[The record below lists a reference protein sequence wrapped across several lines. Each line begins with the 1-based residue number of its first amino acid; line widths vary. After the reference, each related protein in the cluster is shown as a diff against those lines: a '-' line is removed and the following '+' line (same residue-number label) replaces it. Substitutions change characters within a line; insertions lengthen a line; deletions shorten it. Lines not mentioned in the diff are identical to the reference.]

1 MDKTVIIDAGRDA
14 QPTLAYPFTPSS
26 SPFKNMAA
34 VEEFLGTTLRL
45 TPLKVVECRARFTNI
60 LLGRQQEPTVIDA
73 IYSAELIKRAA
84 PFERFDF
91 SARWEDTPI
100 TWPQNDST
108 EPCRVLQLRVHEKIA
123 GTVNAPIGYLRFAV
137 RGAQADIETIY
148 LGLRTNAFVE
158 ELEDYRVFD
167 GLVGF
172 DEHTLVGW
180 SYVVD
185 LARDVRAWA
194 GSEMGDMYDAFL
206 AYARKLIETKR
217 TSDLQVKLVPVDH
230 EQVQLT
236 VKVHRGPFQLAGFT
250 TMAEFDEVLTKE
262 KH

>member
-1 MDKTVIIDAGRDA
+1 MNTTVIIDASRDA
-14 QPTLAYPFTPSS
+14 QPTLGYPFTPSS
-26 SPFKNMAA
+26 APFKNMAA
-34 VEEFLGTTLRL
+34 VEEFLGTTLCL
-45 TPLKVVECRARFTNI
+45 TPLKVLECSARFTNI

-108 EPCRVLQLRVHEKIA
+108 ERCRALQLRVHEKIA
-123 GTVNAPIGYLRFAV
+123 GAVNAPIGYLRFAM
-137 RGAQADIETIY
+137 RETRAGIETIY
-148 LGLRTNAFVE
+148 LGLHTNACVE

-172 DEHTLVGW
+172 DEHALVGW

-206 AYARKLIETKR
+206 VYARKLIETKR
-217 TSDLQVKLVPVDH
+217 AEGLQVRLMPIDH

-236 VKVHRGPFQLAGFT
+236 VKVHRGSFQLAGFT